1 MAVRFDSALR
11 VDSALAA
18 LLATA
23 GITGLLTEPLVPAT
37 GVTRPADTG
46 GIVLVLLMTL
56 PLALRRRYPIAVVAV
71 TTAAV
76 LVAGSLGYGTGL
88 ASLGILLAVA
98 TAAYC
103 TDRTVTIRMG
113 VVIAALLVL
122 TLLLTIPS
130 EARLSLSFIVGNFA
144 ALGLALL
151 TGDLLREARETSA
164 LLARRNAEL
173 GELRDAEARE
183 AVAQDRVR
191 IAREVH
197 DTVGHALAGIALQA
211 RAAERR
217 LERDPPAAAEALAQ
231 IDELA
236 SSALHE
242 ARHALGLIR
251 GEGEGAVLA
260 PQPTLDQLPDLVGA
274 LHADEVRVELHA
286 DGIDAARVPAVVQ
299 AAAYRIVQESL
310 SNVVKHAARPATAVV
325 SVRLDGDALAIEV
338 RDDGAAANGTGAG
351 GPSAGHGLRGMRERA
366 KLCDG
371 TLQAGPAHEGGW
383 VVTARLPLNSRA
395 EREIA

>member
-1 MAVRFDSALR
+1 MPVRVDSALRFDSAL
-11 VDSALAA
+11 AA
-18 LLATA
+18 ALATA
-23 GITGLLTEPLVPAT
+23 GVAGLLTEPLVPAT
-37 GVTRPADTG
+37 GTTRPADAF

-56 PLALRRRYPIAVVAV
+56 PLALRRRYPIAVVVV
-71 TTAAV
+71 TTIAV
-76 LVAGSLGYGTGL
+76 LVAGSIGYGTGL
-88 ASLGILLAVA
+88 ASLGLLLAVA

-113 VVIAALLVL
+113 LVIATLLVL

-130 EARLSLSFIVGNFA
+130 EARLSLSFVVGNFA

-151 TGDLLREARETSA
+151 AGDLLREARQTSA
-164 LLARRNAEL
+164 TLARRNAQLEA
-173 GELRDAEARE
+173 LRDAEARE

-242 ARHALGLIR
+242 IRHALGLIR
-251 GEGEGAVLA
+251 GEGEEAALA
-260 PQPTLDQLPDLVGA
+260 PQPTLDRLGDLVAA
-274 LHADEVRVELHA
+274 LDADDVRVELHA
-286 DGIDAARVPAVVQ
+286 DGIEAARVPAVVQ
-299 AAAYRIVQESL
+299 TAAYRIVQESL

-325 SVRLDGDALAIEV
+325 SLRLDDDALAVEV
-338 RDDGAAANGTGAG
+338 RDDGAAGNGLPD

-366 KLCDG
+366 ELCEG
-371 TLQAGPAHEGGW
+371 TLQAGPGHDGGW
-383 VVTARLPLNSRA
+383 VVTARLPLHA
-395 EREIA
+395 HAARELA